1 MKIKELYPRDNCILD
16 VGEIWTDTLGHR
28 MLICIY
34 EDNGKEQR
42 LILDR
47 KQVRELRDAFNNF
60 LEMK

>member
-16 VGEIWTDTLGHR
+16 VGEIWTDALGHR

-34 EDNGKEQR
+34 EDSGKDQR
-42 LILDR
+42 LVLDR
-47 KQVRELRDAFNNF
+47 KQVGELRDAFNNF